1 MSAAIFIKR
10 IISWKKNCF
19 GQKHHGACRARKSRY
34 GEAMISLS
42 PLVQMNAAAPPRAAP
57 PTPNPEMVATWEIH
71 SSRRPIT
78 RDTMT
83 QAMVTVQK
91 QLRLP
96 TGLRTG
102 LWSEEANER
111 LRSLLARPKRGF
123 TPPKEDEVPP
133 KKKQQLAITDKPHEE
148 SDALQGQPH

>member
-1 MSAAIFIKR
+1 MQGKVALTQ
-10 IISWKKNCF
+10 N
-19 GQKHHGACRARKSRY
+19 

-83 QAMVTVQK
+83 QAMVGPSKDSTRRQAQGHQEHEK
-91 QLRLP
+91 GHL
-96 TGLRTG
+96 
-102 LWSEEANER
+102 
-111 LRSLLARPKRGF
+111 
-123 TPPKEDEVPP
+123 EV
-133 KKKQQLAITDKPHEE
+133 H
-148 SDALQGQPH
+148 

>member
-1 MSAAIFIKR
+1 MELAVQGKVALTQ
-10 IISWKKNCF
+10 N
-19 GQKHHGACRARKSRY
+19 

-83 QAMVTVQK
+83 
-91 QLRLP
+91 
-96 TGLRTG
+96 
-102 LWSEEANER
+102 
-111 LRSLLARPKRGF
+111 KRW
-123 TPPKEDEVPP
+123 
-133 KKKQQLAITDKPHEE
+133 
-148 SDALQGQPH
+148 

>member
-1 MSAAIFIKR
+1 MELAVQGKVALTQ
-10 IISWKKNCF
+10 N
-19 GQKHHGACRARKSRY
+19 